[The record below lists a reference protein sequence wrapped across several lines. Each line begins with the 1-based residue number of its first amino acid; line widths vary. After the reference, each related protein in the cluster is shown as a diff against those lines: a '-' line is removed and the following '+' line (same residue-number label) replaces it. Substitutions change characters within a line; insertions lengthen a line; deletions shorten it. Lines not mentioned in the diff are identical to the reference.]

1 MELSISVMLVAKI
14 MGFMVI
20 SLILAAMSLA
30 PINDQSISKTQFIVW
45 LILEVI
51 LFVILFGFV
60 TFKVVA

>member
-30 PINDQSISKTQFIVW
+30 PINDQSISKTQVAVW
-45 LILEVI
+45 LTLEVI
-51 LFVILFGFV
+51 LFAIMFGFV
-60 TFKVVA
+60 SFKVVA